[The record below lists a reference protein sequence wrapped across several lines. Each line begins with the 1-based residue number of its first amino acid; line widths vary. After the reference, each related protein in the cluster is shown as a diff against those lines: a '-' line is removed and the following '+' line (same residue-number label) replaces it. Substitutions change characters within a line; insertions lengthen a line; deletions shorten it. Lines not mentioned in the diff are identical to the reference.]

1 MAFCGS
7 KHCNFPFK
15 FIQVLAKNKQTNSSI
30 IDINVLLF
38 DIYE

>member
-1 MAFCGS
+1 MAFYGS
-7 KHCNFPFK
+7 KHCNFPFT

-38 DIYE
+38 DIHE